1 MFKYGTTN
9 VDSIKLKLF
18 SSSLSEE
25 AKVWYNKL
33 SPSVI
38 TTWEEMRQAFE
49 DPKKKLTISTEDIE
63 ETTIVEIPESSATVN
78 QEKTNVTHNPVM
90 MAILLHQPPKRN
102 SRKLILKKTCESSW
116 SLKNH
121 EFVRNQFFNLKTKVE
136 QGQKNHQAAI
146 QDLETKFVHIFNQQY
161 QTNWFTSDG
170 KTYDPPENLNDKPTI
185 IHNDSDDEA
194 DKAEKE
200 EEMSSSKPKKSDQPK
215 NYVPSTPTQ
224 RKYGRK
230 LSNSVECLALAN
242 LGASINLMPYS
253 LYASLSVNTLKPTR
267 MSIRLA
273 NHTYQYPMGVAENML
288 IHVGKFLF
296 PVDFIILEMEEDN
309 KVPLILGR
317 HFLHTVDAITR
328 VKSKELNLRVKDD
341 RIAFLIDKAIQHSH
355 SNDDTCFRID
365 VIDEVTEEEL
375 DALLNDSEP
384 FLKISKQE
392 EDVNDNFEELP
403 LDEQL
408 RIKTSVQEPPID
420 LATNQS

>member
-38 TTWEEMRQAFE
+38 TTWEEMRQAFVTRFFPPAMFDRLVGEIQGFTQNPHESLVEAWLCMKDLLCNGYGHGLGRGTIIQIFHHGLDDATQAILDVRGIFLYETPNEAYQLLKDQE

-63 ETTIVEIPESSATVN
+63 ETITVGILEISKTVN
-78 QEKTNVTHNPVM
+78 QEKTTLPSE
-90 MAILLHQPPKRN
+90 LGDPG
-102 SRKLILKKTCESSW
+102 SFLIPCTL
-116 SLKNH
+116 
-121 EFVRNQFFNLKTKVE
+121 
-136 QGQKNHQAAI
+136 A
-146 QDLETKFVHIFNQQY
+146 
-161 QTNWFTSDG
+161 
-170 KTYDPPENLNDKPTI
+170 
-185 IHNDSDDEA
+185 
-194 DKAEKE
+194 
-200 EEMSSSKPKKSDQPK
+200 
-215 NYVPSTPTQ
+215 
-224 RKYGRK
+224 
-230 LSNSVECLALAN
+230 NSVECLALAD
-242 LGASINLMPYS
+242 LGTSINLMPYS
-253 LYASLSVNTLKPTR
+253 LYASLFVNTLKPTR

-273 NHTYQYPMGVAENML
+273 NHTYQYPIGVAENML
-288 IHVGKFLF
+288 VHVGKFLF
-296 PVDFIILEMEEDN
+296 PVDFIILEIEEDN

-317 HFLHTVDAITR
+317 CFLHTVDAIIR
-328 VKSKELNLRVKDD
+328 VKSKELNLRVEDN
-341 RIAFLIDKAIQHSH
+341 RITFLIDKAMQHSH

-392 EDVNDNFEELP
+392 EKVNDNFEELP

-408 RIKTSVQEPPID
+408 RIKTSVQEPPTD
-420 LATNQS
+420 LEMKP